1 MDVYFVP
8 DLSGIVFSF
17 SAVSIFIIY
26 LYHIEKVV
34 LFNHE
39 RMLNLVRYFFLYL
52 NDHVFFSILLSSLL
66 FLIFIC

>member
-39 RMLNLVRYFFLYL
+39 RILNLVRYFFCISMIMY
-52 NDHVFFSILLSSLL
+52 FSP
-66 FLIFIC
+66 FC